1 MRLARTRSGPTRAAA
16 AVALA
21 EKPVPAYGALGNF
34 LREELGLFSMM
45 VIRLRGSGI
54 APSPRRRDLTTCNPT
69 YGAHHGQIP
78 L

>member
-54 APSPRRRDLTTCNPT
+54 AP
-69 YGAHHGQIP
+69 
-78 L
+78 